1 MSTDKRNIIICIGV
15 TAVVYLI
22 FKYIM
27 PLAAPFI
34 IAFLLAAGLNGQLRQ
49 YCGCSVVFSLHR

>member
-27 PLAAPFI
+27 PLAARFI
-34 IAFLLAAGLNGQLRQ
+34 IAFLLAAGLN
-49 YCGCSVVFSLHR
+49 